1 MLEEDRIVQVLV
13 PHGTIRQIVPI
24 IAEELLALLHGFR
37 GLDAEDA
44 AEPGVGKVGEPAV
57 GEEAVVDLVGE
68 GGRVGLDGAV
78 LRGNVEDLLLLLVQ
92 SDLVRVVVP
101 VVERLKKEQG

>member
-13 PHGTIRQIVPI
+13 PHGTIRQVVPI

>member
-78 LRGNVEDLLLLLVQ
+78 LRGNV
-92 SDLVRVVVP
+92 
-101 VVERLKKEQG
+101 